1 PQLAASLF
9 RPKSV
14 AKCPFELGGW
24 LTPVRCLIR
33 LTKSAHPLRDLT
45 AMARK
50 ESDNSH
56 RSAAQLRSLRSH
68 IDKLDLQILKLV
80 NERAGLAAEI
90 GRVKSNDGGEVFNP
104 AREEEVYQNVLH
116 ANKGPLDE

>member
-1 PQLAASLF
+1 
-9 RPKSV
+9 
-14 AKCPFELGGW
+14 
-24 LTPVRCLIR
+24 
-33 LTKSAHPLRDLT
+33 
-45 AMARK
+45 MARK

-90 GRVKSNDGGEVFNP
+90 GRVKTSNGGEVFNP
-104 AREEEVYQNVLH
+104 AREEEV
-116 ANKGPLDE
+116 